1 MVTTMKIYFRFD
13 GSNYE
18 YSLDEFDKEDSF
30 EYKEFDIPYFYS
42 DDEAELLC
50 EKMILEL
57 NNGVSFE
64 DTLNNDINKKLEL
77 MDSMVSFGSFKVI
90 DSNIKSINVLV
101 SLVNRGCFND
111 ERLIES
117 LNLDVDDLKNKK
129 LTWFDLYL
137 GKKSDNKIKLAP
149 VYLEKN
155 ELYFLEDNNGLISVV
170 KKNSFSMCYSD
181 DFDDSYIISTEIYCS
196 LKDKE

>member
-1 MVTTMKIYFRFD
+1 MKL
-13 GSNYE
+13 NY
-18 YSLDEFDKEDSF
+18 YVK
-30 EYKEFDIPYFYS
+30 
-42 DDEAELLC
+42 
-50 EKMILEL
+50 KMILEL